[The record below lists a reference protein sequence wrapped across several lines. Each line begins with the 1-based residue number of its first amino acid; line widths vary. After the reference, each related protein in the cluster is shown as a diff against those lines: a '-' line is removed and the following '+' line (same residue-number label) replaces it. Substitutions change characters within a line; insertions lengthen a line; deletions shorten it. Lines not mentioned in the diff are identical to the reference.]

1 MTNEILIRTL
11 SSIILIIITF
21 FCIVKGSY
29 FFIILLIV
37 IFSISS
43 IEWHNMSKN
52 KPYYI
57 FGFIYLIIS
66 IFFVYKI
73 RYDFNSNASL
83 FLLVTII
90 CILTDIGG
98 FIFGKIF
105 KGPRLTKYSPN
116 KTYAGLL
123 GSFFLSISIIPLN
136 FYLLFL
142 NDISIIA
149 LFIFTLIVSGASQL
163 GDIFISY
170 LKDYQI

>member
-11 SSIILIIITF
+11 SSIILVIITF

-73 RYDFNSNASL
+73 ITFIGCMHFYREAADCWHL
-83 FLLVTII
+83 TFLKPV
-90 CILTDIGG
+90 
-98 FIFGKIF
+98 
-105 KGPRLTKYSPN
+105 N
-116 KTYAGLL
+116 
-123 GSFFLSISIIPLN
+123 
-136 FYLLFL
+136 
-142 NDISIIA
+142 
-149 LFIFTLIVSGASQL
+149 
-163 GDIFISY
+163 
-170 LKDYQI
+170 